1 MDFNQFLSQKP
12 RMDREHAAW
21 LDVGIELKKLGL
33 DMDREGGGAELTRAI
48 HLWGEELAQLR
59 MHDPNPDHA
68 ANALAEKR
76 RTYAGQYERG
86 TYPEGPSAA

>member
-1 MDFNQFLSQKP
+1 VDFNEFLNQKP

-59 MHDPNPDHA
+59 MHDHNPDHA
-68 ANALAEKR
+68 VSALAEKR
-76 RTYAGQYERG
+76 GAYPGQYERG
-86 TYPEGPSAA
+86 AYPDEPSDA